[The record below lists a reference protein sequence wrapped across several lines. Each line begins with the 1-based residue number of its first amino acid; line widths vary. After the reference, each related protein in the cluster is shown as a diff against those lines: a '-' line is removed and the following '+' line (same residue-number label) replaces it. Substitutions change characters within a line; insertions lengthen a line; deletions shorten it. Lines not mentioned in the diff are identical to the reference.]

1 MKKRVRAKT
10 HPIERKKRPIGD
22 GKESTGGGSHLNVD
36 TGSDRLGVADGGHVD
51 DQQVDSLLLQL
62 VHRLVVQSNRTGLPL
77 GPAWDKSKE
86 MT

>member
-1 MKKRVRAKT
+1 M
-10 HPIERKKRPIGD
+10 
-22 GKESTGGGSHLNVD
+22 D
-36 TGSDRLGVADGGHVD
+36 TGSDRLGVADGGDVD

-86 MT
+86 MM